1 MRALRVSVGVAW
13 LVGFLALGAELSDL
27 AGLPL
32 PGSVVG
38 MLLLWGAL
46 EAGVV
51 RLAWLRAGASTLLG
65 LLGLLFVPA
74 GVGWVAFV
82 GAGWTWGG
90 AVALTALG
98 AVLTVVGTGVAVQ
111 RVMDRG

>member
-1 MRALRVSVGVAW
+1 MRALRVLVGAAW
-13 LVGFLALGAELSDL
+13 LVAFLLAGDALADA

-38 MLLLWGAL
+38 MVLLWGAL

-51 RLAWLRAGASTLLG
+51 RLSWVRDGALTLLG

-74 GVGWVAFV
+74 GVGFVAFA
-82 GAGWTWGG
+82 GAGWIWVG
-90 AVALTALG
+90 AAAVTGLGALVTIALTG
-98 AVLTVVGTGVAVQ
+98 VLVQ
-111 RVMDRG
+111 RAMDRG